1 MSKHE
6 LAGIRRFI
14 GAGAL
19 GLTLSVAAAMPVLA
33 QGTPTN
39 TAAPAGAG
47 TASNTAGT
55 STGTM
60 ATDAQ
65 SGGAT
70 AGGYNAN
77 NNAGDN
83 DRGHNWGWLGLIGLA
98 GLAGL
103 RGRGRDDTVTGT
115 RR

>member
-1 MSKHE
+1 MSKHGMV
-6 LAGIRRFI
+6 GIRRFI

-19 GLTLSVAAAMPVLA
+19 GLTLSVAAAMPSLA
-33 QGTPTN
+33 QGMPTT
-39 TAAPAGAG
+39 TATPAGAG

-65 SGGAT
+65 GGGAT

-77 NNAGDN
+77 DNAGDN
-83 DRGHNWGWLGLIGLA
+83 DRG
-98 GLAGL
+98 
-103 RGRGRDDTVTGT
+103 TTGVGSA
-115 RR
+115 